1 MKYITYIFKEIQNEP
16 LSINNA
22 CDELGMTHNKNDDD
36 HQGTVKQFENVD
48 AVGQWRL
55 FGSKHSFG
63 NIYV

>member
-1 MKYITYIFKEIQNEP
+1 
-16 LSINNA
+16 LINNA